1 MEHTGGYRNERIE
14 EWMEQQEVSSDES
27 YNACCDSQSVKR
39 RKARYVLYKQLVLE
53 EIEKRCQKYEDKLLP
68 EEKEAIEEVKEKFL
82 RGNYGNIHVSYNF
95 VGTFYTPLTI
105 ILSLL
110 YPRVLFP
117 ILLPMSYLI
126 YWMICIMRLKDM
138 RNACIIY
145 TSFTICILLI
155 LLTGLLW
162 IDIFNVLFCFPF
174 VFSIILLVELIM
186 LATSIVFCYGF
197 KYLCSHGVLH
207 YRFQISLIEIGMV
220 KVQNPLYYSNNA
232 MNNVI
237 ITANTEPISRT
248 IRHAPFR
255 RLYSRPILNI
265 FHNMDISSY
274 DFGEINGQL
283 VTQDGITSYNTYSH
297 L

>member
-14 EWMEQQEVSSDES
+14 EWMEQQEVSSDAS
-27 YNACCDSQSVKR
+27 FNACCDPQSVKR
-39 RKARYVLYKQLVLE
+39 RRARYVLFKQLVLE
-53 EIEKRCQKYEDKLLP
+53 EIEKQSQKYEDNLLP
-68 EEKEAIEEVKEKFL
+68 EEKEAIEEVKEIFS
-82 RGNYGNIHVSYNF
+82 RGNYCKIQVSYNF

-105 ILSLL
+105 ILSLI

-117 ILLPMSYLI
+117 ILLPVSYLT
-126 YWMICIMRLKDM
+126 YWMISIMRLKDQS
-138 RNACIIY
+138 NACIIY
-145 TSFTICILLI
+145 TLFIIGLL
-155 LLTGLLW
+155 LLTVCLW

-174 VFSIILLVELIM
+174 IFSIFLLVELTM
-186 LATSIVFCYGF
+186 LAVSIVFCYGF
-197 KYLCSHGVLH
+197 KYLSSYGVLH
-207 YRFQISLIEIGMV
+207 YRFQISLIGIE
-220 KVQNPLYYSNNA
+220 NLYNSNNA
-232 MNNVI
+232 INNVI
-237 ITANTEPISRT
+237 VCNTESISRT

-283 VTQDGITSYNTYSH
+283 VTQDGINSYNQYYG

>member
-1 MEHTGGYRNERIE
+1 MEHAGGYRNERIE
-14 EWMEQQEVSSDES
+14 EWMEQQEVSSDAS
-27 YNACCDSQSVKR
+27 FNACCDPQSVKR

-53 EIEKRCQKYEDKLLP
+53 EIDKRCRKYEDDLLP
-68 EEKEAIEEVKEKFL
+68 EEKEAIEEVKEKFS

-105 ILSLL
+105 ILSLI

-117 ILLPMSYLI
+117 ILFPMSYLI
-126 YWMICIMRLKDM
+126 YWMICIMRLKDNG
-138 RNACIIY
+138 NACKIY
-145 TSFTICILLI
+145 TSFIICILLI
-155 LLTGLLW
+155 LFTGILF

-174 VFSIILLVELIM
+174 VFSISLLVELIM

-197 KYLCSHGVLH
+197 KYLFSHGVLH
-207 YRFQISLIEIGMV
+207 YRFQISLIEIGMI
-220 KVQNPLYYSNNA
+220 KIQNPLYNNA

-237 ITANTEPISRT
+237 ITANTESISRT

-255 RLYSRPILNI
+255 RLYSRPILKI
-265 FHNMDISSY
+265 FHSMDISSY

-283 VTQDGITSYNTYSH
+283 VTQDGINSYITYSH